1 MRIIIIG
8 AGEVGYH
15 VAKTLCRDN
24 DVFIIEKD
32 EEMCSRARQLDVQ
45 VIQGNGADVKLLKKA
60 NIEKSELV
68 VAVTGVDEVNIVACM
83 ASKILNDK
91 VKTIARVSNPDYID
105 RPVSV
110 RQTIGMNAMVC
121 PELSLASEIN
131 QILSIPEAINVENFV
146 GGKIK
151 MMEFKVGEQNQL
163 VGKKLSESNLPEC
176 CLMSAIFRGSQLM
189 IPHGDD
195 IIKKDDRVVIVGKPE
210 AIEGTRKLFEETK
223 KNTGKIAVVGGGKVG
238 YYLIKLLEKKNF
250 KLVLLEINKKKSE
263 ELAQSLKN
271 VLVINGDGT
280 DITLMKE
287 ENIGSM
293 DAVIAV
299 TNSDEK
305 NLICALLAKRL
316 GAKKVIARADRPD
329 YAELFEIVG
338 VDVSISPIQAT
349 INEVLKF
356 TMGIGIESLVTI
368 EGEKGKIIEL
378 TAKQGSRIL
387 NKKLKDVHF
396 PRGAIVSAIVR
407 GTEVIIPGGSQV
419 ILPDDKVVIFAL
431 PSALTAVEELFT
443 K

>member
-1 MRIIIIG
+1 
-8 AGEVGYH
+8 
-15 VAKTLCRDN
+15 
-24 DVFIIEKD
+24 
-32 EEMCSRARQLDVQ
+32 
-45 VIQGNGADVKLLKKA
+45 
-60 NIEKSELV
+60 
-68 VAVTGVDEVNIVACM
+68 
-83 ASKILNDK
+83 
-91 VKTIARVSNPDYID
+91 
-105 RPVSV
+105 
-110 RQTIGMNAMVC
+110 MNAMVC

-195 IIKKDDRVVIVGKPE
+195 VIKKDDRVVIVGKPE

-238 YYLIKLLEKKNF
+238 YYLIELLEKKNF

-338 VDVSISPIQAT
+338 VDVAISPIQAT
-349 INEVLKF
+349 VNEVLKF

-378 TAKQGSRIL
+378 TAKQGSKIL
-387 NKKLKDVHF
+387 NKKLKDVNF

-407 GTEVIIPGGSQV
+407 GMEVIIPGGSQV

-431 PSALTAVEELFT
+431 PSALPAVEELFT
-443 K
+443 S

>member
-32 EEMCSRARQLDVQ
+32 EEVCNRARQLDVQ
-45 VIQGNGADVKLLKKA
+45 VIQGNGADVKVLNKA
-60 NIEKSELV
+60 NIVKTELV

-83 ASKILNDK
+83 ASKILNNK
-91 VKTIARVSNPDYID
+91 VRTIARVSNPDYID
-105 RPVSV
+105 RPVDV
-110 RQTIGMNAMVC
+110 RETVGMNAMVC

-151 MMEFKVGEQNQL
+151 MMEFKVGEHNQL
-163 VGKKLSESNLPEC
+163 VGKKLAESNLPEC
-176 CLMSAIFRGSQLM
+176 CLMSAIFRGSQLT
-189 IPHGDD
+189 IPHGED
-195 IIKKDDRVVIVGKPE
+195 IIQKDDRVVLVGKPE
-210 AIEGTRKLFEETK
+210 AIEDTRKLFEEIRR
-223 KNTGKIAVVGGGKVG
+223 NSGKIAVVGGGKVG
-238 YYLIKLLEKKNF
+238 YYLVKLLDKRNS
-250 KLVLLEINKKKSE
+250 KLTLLEIDKKRSE
-263 ELAQSLKN
+263 ELAQALPK

-280 DITLMKE
+280 DISLMKE

-338 VDVSISPIQAT
+338 VDVAISPIQAT
-349 INEVLKF
+349 VNEVLKF

-378 TAKQGSRIL
+378 TAKQGSKII

-407 GTEVIIPGGSQV
+407 NTEVIIPGGNHT
-419 ILPDDKVVIFAL
+419 ILPDDKVVIFTL
-431 PSALTAVEELFT
+431 PSALPSVEELFS
-443 K
+443 

>member
-15 VAKTLCRDN
+15 VAKMLCRDN
-24 DVFIIEKD
+24 DVIIIEKN
-32 EEMCSRARQLDVQ
+32 EEVCNRARQLDVQ
-45 VIQGNGADVKLLKKA
+45 VLQGNGADVKLLKKA
-60 NIEKSELV
+60 NIEKAELI
-68 VAVTGVDEVNIVACM
+68 VAVTGLDEINIVACM

-110 RQTIGMNAMVC
+110 RETVGMNAMVC

-151 MMEFKVGEQNQL
+151 MMEFKVGEQNRL

-176 CLMSAIFRGSQLM
+176 CLMPAIFRGSQLM

-195 IIKKDDRVVIVGKPE
+195 AILKDDRVVLVGKPE

-223 KNTGKIAVVGGGKVG
+223 KNSGKIAVVGGGKVG
-238 YYLIKLLEKKNF
+238 YYLIKLLDKKNL
-250 KLVLLEINKKKSE
+250 KLTLMEINKKKCE
-263 ELAQSLKN
+263 ELAQVLPH

-280 DITLMKE
+280 DVSLMKE

-299 TNSDEK
+299 TDNDEK
-305 NLICALLAKRL
+305 NLLCALLAKRL
-316 GAKKVIARADRPD
+316 GARKVIARADRPD
-329 YAELFEIVG
+329 YADLFEIVG
-338 VDVSISPIQAT
+338 VDVAISPIQAT
-349 INEVLKF
+349 VNEVMKF
-356 TMGIGIESLVTI
+356 TMGIGIDSLVTI
-368 EGEKGKIIEL
+368 EGEKGRILEL
-378 TAKQGSRIL
+378 TAKQGSKIL

-407 GTEVIIPGGSQV
+407 GNEVIIPGGSHT
-419 ILPDDKVVIFAL
+419 ILPEDKVVIFTL
-431 PSALTAVEELFT
+431 PSALPDVEELFG
-443 K
+443 

>member
-24 DVFIIEKD
+24 DVFVIEAK
-32 EEMCSRARQLDVQ
+32 EESCNRARQLDIQ
-45 VIQGNGADVKLLKKA
+45 VIQGNGADVKLLNKA
-60 NIEKSELV
+60 NIEKAELV

-83 ASKILNDK
+83 ASKLLNDK

-105 RPVSV
+105 RPVSI
-110 RQTIGMNAMVC
+110 RETIGMNAMVC

-151 MMEFKVGEQNQL
+151 MMEFKVGEHNQL
-163 VGKKLSESNLPEC
+163 VGRKLSESNLPEC

-195 IIKKDDRVVIVGKPE
+195 VIQKDDRVVIVGKPE
-210 AIEGTRKLFEETK
+210 AIEGTRKLFEDTK
-223 KNTGKIAVVGGGKVG
+223 KNSGKIAVVGGGKVG
-238 YYLIKLLEKKNF
+238 YYLTKLLDKKNL
-250 KLVLLEINKKKSE
+250 KLTLLEIDKKRSE
-263 ELAQSLKN
+263 ELAQALPN

-280 DITLMKE
+280 DISLMKE

-316 GAKKVIARADRPD
+316 GAKKAIARADRPD

-338 VDVSISPIQAT
+338 VDVAISPIQAT
-349 INEVLKF
+349 VNEVLKF
-356 TMGIGIESLVTI
+356 TMGIGIDSLVTI

-378 TAKQGSRIL
+378 TAKQGSKII

-407 GTEVIIPGGSQV
+407 DREVIIPGGSHT

-431 PSALTAVEELFT
+431 PSALPAVEELFG
-443 K
+443 

>member
-8 AGEVGYH
+8 AGEVGFH

-24 DVFIIEKD
+24 DVSIIEKN
-32 EEMCSRARQLDVQ
+32 EEACNKARQLDVQ
-45 VIQGNGADVKLLKKA
+45 IIQGNGADVKLLKKA
-60 NIEKSELV
+60 NIEKTELV
-68 VAVTGVDEVNIVACM
+68 VAVTGVDEINIVACM
-83 ASKILNDK
+83 ASKILNKK

-110 RQTIGMNAMVC
+110 RETVGMNAMVC
-121 PELSLASEIN
+121 PELSLASEID

-151 MMEFKVGEQNQL
+151 MMEFKVGEQNRL
-163 VGKKLSESNLPEC
+163 AGKKLSESNLPEC
-176 CLMSAIFRGSQLM
+176 CLMSAIFRGSELM

-195 IIKKDDRVVIVGKPE
+195 IIQKHDRVVLVGKPE
-210 AIEGTRKLFEETK
+210 AIEATRKLFEENK
-223 KNTGKIAVVGGGKVG
+223 KPSGKIAVVGGGKVG
-238 YYLIKLLEKKNF
+238 YYLIKLLSKKNL
-250 KLVLLEINKKKSE
+250 KLTLLEINKKKSE
-263 ELAQSLKN
+263 ELAQNLPN
-271 VLVINGDGT
+271 VLVLNGDGT
-280 DITLMKE
+280 DISIMKE

-305 NLICALLAKRL
+305 NLLCALLAKRL

-338 VDVSISPIQAT
+338 VDVAISPIQAT
-349 INEVLKF
+349 VNEVLKF
-356 TMGIGIESLVTI
+356 TMGIGIDSLVTI

-378 TAKQGSRIL
+378 TAKQGSKII
-387 NKKLKDVHF
+387 NKKLKDANF

-407 GTEVIIPGGSQV
+407 GEEVIIPKGNHI
-419 ILPDDKVVIFAL
+419 ILPGDKVVIFAL
-431 PSALTAVEELFT
+431 PSALPAVEGLFG

>member
-24 DVFIIEKD
+24 DVFIIDKD
-32 EEMCSRARQLDVQ
+32 EDVCNRARQLDVQ
-45 VIQGNGADVKLLKKA
+45 VIQGNGADVKLLNKA
-60 NIEKSELV
+60 NIGKTELV

-83 ASKILNDK
+83 ASKILNNNL
-91 VKTIARVSNPDYID
+91 KTIARVSNPDYID
-105 RPVSV
+105 RPVDV
-110 RQTIGMNAMVC
+110 RETVGMNAMVC
-121 PELSLASEIN
+121 PELSLASEID

-151 MMEFKVGEQNQL
+151 MMEFKVGEHNQL
-163 VGKKLSESNLPEC
+163 VGRKLSESNLPAC

-189 IPHGDD
+189 IPHGEDV
-195 IIKKDDRVVIVGKPE
+195 IQKDDRVVLVGKPE
-210 AIEGTRKLFEETK
+210 AIEDTRKLFEETR
-223 KNTGKIAVVGGGKVG
+223 KNSGKIAVVGGGKVG
-238 YYLIKLLEKKNF
+238 YYLIKLLGKKNF
-250 KLVLLEINKKKSE
+250 KLTLLEIDKKRSE
-263 ELAQSLKN
+263 ELAQALPK

-280 DITLMKE
+280 DISLMKE

-316 GAKKVIARADRPD
+316 GAKKVIARVDRPD

-338 VDVSISPIQAT
+338 VDVAISPIQAT
-349 INEVLKF
+349 VNEVLKF

-378 TAKQGSRIL
+378 TAKQGSKII

-407 GTEVIIPGGSQV
+407 NTEVIIPGGSHT
-419 ILPDDKVVIFAL
+419 ILPDDKVVIFTL
-431 PSALTAVEELFT
+431 PSALPSVEELFS
-443 K
+443 

>member
-15 VAKTLCRDN
+15 IAKTLCRDN
-24 DVFIIEKD
+24 DVFIIEKI
-32 EEMCSRARQLDVQ
+32 EEVCNRARQLDVQ
-45 VIQGNGADVKLLKKA
+45 VIQGNGADIKLLKKA
-60 NIEKSELV
+60 NIEKTELV

-83 ASKILNDK
+83 ASKLMNDK

-110 RQTIGMNAMVC
+110 RQTVGINAMVC

-131 QILSIPEAINVENFV
+131 QILSIPEAINVEDFV

-176 CLMSAIFRGSQLM
+176 CLMSAIFRGSKLM

-195 IIKKDDRVVIVGKPE
+195 IIQKDDRVVIVGKPE

-223 KNTGKIAVVGGGKVG
+223 KNSGKIAVVGGGKVG
-238 YYLIKLLEKKNF
+238 YYLIKLLYKKDF
-250 KLVLLEINKKKSE
+250 KLTLFEINKKKCE
-263 ELAQSLKN
+263 YLAQMLPN

-280 DITLMKE
+280 DISLMKE

-293 DAVIAV
+293 DAVISV

-305 NLICALLAKRL
+305 NLLCALLAKRL

-329 YAELFEIVG
+329 YADLFEIVG
-338 VDVSISPIQAT
+338 VDVAISPIQAT
-349 INEVLKF
+349 VNEVLKF
-356 TMGIGIESLVTI
+356 TMGIGIESLVPI

-378 TAKQGSRIL
+378 TAKKGSKIL
-387 NKKLKDVHF
+387 NKKLKDVRF

-407 GTEVIIPGGSQV
+407 NVDVIIPGGNHM

-431 PSALTAVEELFT
+431 PSALPAVEELFS
-443 K
+443 